1 MAKKIALD
9 HLRRISRSRAS
20 TKPDDAPKGSERRIV
35 ADLPK
40 PEGAD

>member
-9 HLRRISRSRAS
+9 HLRRISRTRAS
-20 TKPDDAPKGSERRIV
+20 TKAHDAPEGSERRIV

-40 PEGAD
+40 PEEAD